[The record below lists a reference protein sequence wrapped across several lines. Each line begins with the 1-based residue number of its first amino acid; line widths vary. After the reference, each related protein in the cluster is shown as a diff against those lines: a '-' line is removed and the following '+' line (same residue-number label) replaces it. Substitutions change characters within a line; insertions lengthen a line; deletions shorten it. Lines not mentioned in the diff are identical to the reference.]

1 MGLALASALVV
12 LAMLVRGGGSEAG
25 GRSKIV
31 VTRAEVDRL
40 REARRRET
48 GPAVAPPSDHA
59 LVEALV
65 DEEVLWREA
74 RARLG
79 GDGDPVVRRR
89 VETLRAALAAGT
101 TGESDGHGAADPA
114 SGAFARADLVL
125 RRYLVEATRLAL
137 ANQAAGRP
145 PSDDEI
151 DAFAAGAPGRF
162 ALPAR
167 LRFEHVFLARDR
179 RGDALERDAEA
190 LLASLSR
197 AGMPGPHETSGARPA
212 SPADAAGRSA
222 SGERAPG
229 DPFPSGPSFTGTPA
243 AADRVFGAGFAGRV
257 AALPRGSWAGPI
269 ASPFGLHLVRLV
281 DASGPRPARP
291 ESIRSRAALAWRRE
305 EQARRLRDRLDALR
319 ARHEV
324 RLETGGEGSPGGD
337 GPPGGDA
344 AAPSAGS

>member
-1 MGLALASALVV
+1 MRSARRFPEGPLLALGLALASALVA
-12 LAMLVRGGGSEAG
+12 LAMLGGGGSDAG
-25 GRSKIV
+25 GRPTIV
-31 VTRAEVDRL
+31 VTRAEVERL

-48 GPAVAPPSDHA
+48 GPAVPSPSDRA

-101 TGESDGHGAADPA
+101 TGESDGDGAAGPA
-114 SGAFARADLVL
+114 PAGFERADLVL

-137 ANQAAGRP
+137 ASQAAGRP

-151 DAFAAGAPGRF
+151 DAWAARASGRF
-162 ALPAR
+162 ARPAR

-179 RGDALERDAEA
+179 RGDELERDAEA

-197 AGMPGPHETSGARPA
+197 AEAQGPRETSGARLA
-212 SPADAAGRSA
+212 LPADLAGRSA
-222 SGERAPG
+222 SGARSPG
-229 DPFPSGPSFTGTPA
+229 DPFPSGSSFTGTPA

-269 ASPFGLHLVRLV
+269 ASPFGLHLVRLGV
-281 DASGPRPARP
+281 PSQRDGAQRPLRFRGPRRWFHGAGCQR
-291 ESIRSRAALAWRRE
+291 RALVGALHNPGR
-305 EQARRLRDRLDALR
+305 
-319 ARHEV
+319 
-324 RLETGGEGSPGGD
+324 GS
-337 GPPGGDA
+337 
-344 AAPSAGS
+344 AP